1 MPLLVGTSRR
11 LGCVPTRWRSN
22 LSRWRQTLFHQNLSN
37 ATQRSVLRWVEMIIK
52 IERLLVLF
60 PARHSDCYYDYQL
73 SKAQRSFV
81 DQILT
86 FNSCCCPGQLARFQ
100 WQLVDNWRR
109 LQQSARK
116 IENVDSC
123 SLQHRNF
130 KAKKSSPKRFFAP
143 GSTDNRSRMWFG
155 IAGKKKY

>member
-1 MPLLVGTSRR
+1 MSFVGTRRR

-86 FNSCCCPGQLARFQ
+86 FNSCCCPWATGSVSSGNLSTIDVVCSKARE
-100 WQLVDNWRR
+100 R
-109 LQQSARK
+109 LKTWTVARCNTVILRQRSLHQSA
-116 IENVDSC
+116 
-123 SLQHRNF
+123 
-130 KAKKSSPKRFFAP
+130 SSRLAQLMIVV
-143 GSTDNRSRMWFG
+143 GCDLV
-155 IAGKKKY
+155 